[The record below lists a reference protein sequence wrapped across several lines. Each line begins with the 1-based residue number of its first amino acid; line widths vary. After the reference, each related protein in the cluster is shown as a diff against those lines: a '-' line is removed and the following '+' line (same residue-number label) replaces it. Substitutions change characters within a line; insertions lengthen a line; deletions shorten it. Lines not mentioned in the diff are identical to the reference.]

1 MSSLQVLEARIANS
15 ELGHEWI
22 NNLLMDKDV
31 WSVKEIG
38 YTEEELQITRIHNI
52 YFQDFLLPWLK
63 VLTKLTALASA
74 REKCSLSRIQGRVN
88 DLKKLD
94 KFLISE
100 GYNKPEMITDALLQK
115 FINARCL
122 RNRHATITYVVK
134 LWAEE
139 QWLRLSY
146 TPRKYQRP
154 TPKIEIIPEEVL
166 YQIYET
172 FDLFPMPLERLFRLQ
187 IILGCR
193 IGELLKM
200 PRQCLKKEGGE
211 WFLLRWVQ
219 KRKHWRFYQIHPLV
233 ANLVQEQQKFLN
245 TQFGSNSDFDKLFCK
260 LSTTTSDGAS
270 HGGRFEVEPVYMQKP
285 ISGGIIHRWLRDFSE
300 KANLQDKHGNKFNLQ
315 SHMFRRTKASI
326 MAYCEVEDEYI
337 AAVLGHGSL
346 DMLPHYRKR
355 SLERLEKE
363 AKARGY
369 VDMYGRVTSLK
380 PRKRRYEKLADII
393 ETKVSTALGEC
404 HRPMML
410 GDCQYRY
417 ACLSCG
423 HHRVTKEDKPKIE
436 ADIQSLEEDLLQAQA
451 AEHERRFT
459 EINRLL
465 TLLKTRL
472 LGLEKLEKLQES

>member
-74 REKCSLSRIQGRVN
+74 REKCSLPRIQGRVN

-154 TPKIEIIPEEVL
+154 TPKIEIIPEDG
-166 YQIYET
+166 IY
-172 FDLFPMPLERLFRLQ
+172 
-187 IILGCR
+187 
-193 IGELLKM
+193 K
-200 PRQCLKKEGGE
+200 
-211 WFLLRWVQ
+211 
-219 KRKHWRFYQIHPLV
+219 
-233 ANLVQEQQKFLN
+233 
-245 TQFGSNSDFDKLFCK
+245 
-260 LSTTTSDGAS
+260 
-270 HGGRFEVEPVYMQKP
+270 
-285 ISGGIIHRWLRDFSE
+285 
-300 KANLQDKHGNKFNLQ
+300 
-315 SHMFRRTKASI
+315 
-326 MAYCEVEDEYI
+326 
-337 AAVLGHGSL
+337 
-346 DMLPHYRKR
+346 
-355 SLERLEKE
+355 
-363 AKARGY
+363 
-369 VDMYGRVTSLK
+369 
-380 PRKRRYEKLADII
+380 
-393 ETKVSTALGEC
+393 
-404 HRPMML
+404 
-410 GDCQYRY
+410 
-417 ACLSCG
+417 
-423 HHRVTKEDKPKIE
+423 
-436 ADIQSLEEDLLQAQA
+436 
-451 AEHERRFT
+451 
-459 EINRLL
+459 
-465 TLLKTRL
+465 
-472 LGLEKLEKLQES
+472 